1 MHRGGMSLEGGK
13 GGGGMGR
20 NGYRRDYRQPDR
32 SGFMDRSSG
41 TADNSASKGSYA
53 GQAARAVEQPLPGA
67 TPQTVVS
74 ELEKRL
80 SGVQQDFT
88 QQLHKISEKEN
99 EKFDLIFAILSELQS
114 RQAQLEES
122 VRTLKA
128 QYGGG
133 QMVGANQM
141 GGNSAA
147 PALMNHQHQN
157 QTQPQFNNSSN
168 NHQYGQMGGQMNG
181 QMNAN
186 MGNHQTMQQFSGV
199 MQPDGTQAMFTA
211 VPQVVVVQSPTAGM
225 QYAMPQMMSPT
236 GTMQPM
242 PAQMAM
248 QFIGQSQGQDMGHFV
263 NGQDNAACSCS
274 GAQSQVLPNQGQH
287 ALANASSGAA
297 DVSAGQPCQAEDIS
311 AQQLHPMPE

>member
-1 MHRGGMSLEGGK
+1 MIEGGK

-32 SGFMDRSSG
+32 GGFMERGSG
-41 TADNSASKGSYA
+41 ATDNSASKGSYS
-53 GQAARAVEQPLPGA
+53 GQPARAAETLPSA
-67 TPQTVVS
+67 PPQTMVS
-74 ELEKRL
+74 DLEKRL

-133 QMVGANQM
+133 QMVGASQM
-141 GGNSAA
+141 VGAGTG
-147 PALMNHQHQN
+147 PANISPPQQA
-157 QTQPQFNNSSN
+157 QTQQAQFNSNSN
-168 NHQYGQMGGQMNG
+168 GHQTFGQMCGQMNG
-181 QMNAN
+181 PQNAN
-186 MGNHQTMQQFSGV
+186 MNNQQSLQQFTGV

-211 VPQVVVVQSPTAGM
+211 VPQVVVVSSPTAAGM

-236 GTMQPM
+236 ANMQPM
-242 PAQMAM
+242 PPQMAM
-248 QFIGQSQGQDMGHFV
+248 QFIGQGQGQDMGTFV
-263 NGQDNAACSCS
+263 NGQEPGSGA
-274 GAQSQVLPNQGQH
+274 GAQSQVQPNHGH
-287 ALANASSGAA
+287 LANASNGAA
-297 DVSAGQPCQAEDIS
+297 DAAVGQQCQADDS
-311 AQQLHPMPE
+311 NAQLHSMSE